1 MRTSHHKRSKLNK
14 SACPYA
20 NSYLIDAVHGDIA
33 LVLLVGS
40 GLAVEE
46 GLAVLVEL
54 DLSDLNLGRMDG
66 DRHGGAVGLVAG
78 EALDVDAIL
87 LANNSDDLALTAV
100 TGATGDADFILTA
113 DGDGTDAV
121 LLTKLL
127 GEPILRQIWTSKR

>member
-1 MRTSHHKRSKLNK
+1 MRTSCHKRSKLNK

-20 NSYLIDAVHGDIA
+20 NNYLIDAVHGDIA

-40 GLAVEE
+40 GLAVEQ

-54 DLSDLNLGRMDG
+54 DLGDLNLGRMDG
-66 DRHGGAVGLVAG
+66 DRHSGAVGLVAG

-87 LANNSDDLALTAV
+87 LANDSDDLALTAV

-113 DGDGTDAV
+113 DGDGADTV

-127 GEPILRQIWTSKR
+127 GEPILQQIRTSKR